1 MDIDDILAS
10 VSAPRIPQRTL
21 DLQALT
27 RAWVSERTAPELLPY
42 PASLVERVMERLRM
56 QGTSEEETGEK
67 EPTNSKGI
75 ETVEDMT
82 GDMNPKSNFSLIVIQ
97 TELERFKFLLR
108 SLLRSRIAKIDK
120 FPQHYLARAQQQQS
134 APEPLLSQTE
144 LQYLSHHSALLSH
157 HYSTSFLSSFP
168 AALQRLDDTS
178 GGISMVDRPDDD
190 SAVFCR
196 VLRDCGTLEVQS
208 EQGVSEVALHRG
220 DVWVLRWGG
229 VRDRVVRGD
238 VEMI

>member
-56 QGTSEEETGEK
+56 Q
-67 EPTNSKGI
+67 I